1 MPNYCGYQMRIQ
13 GNTHDVEE
21 VIKVIQADYN
31 YDTMQFSADNHLF
44 RVFEADIS
52 EDTTDG
58 NYRDVV
64 LGGSCAW
71 SVFSCMMEG
80 VGTYYSSLKAE
91 YGDKFRGTT
100 LVELSKKYNVMI
112 EAYGEESGCEF
123 QEHYLI
129 HNGELLAEDCVR
141 YIELYKEYLEEDETT
156 LEEVLKESG
165 FTMDDVTD
173 EYDYYRIG
181 GFESWDFVDLP
192 R

>member
-13 GNTHDVEE
+13 GKPNDVAE

-58 NYRDVV
+58 DYRDVV

-80 VGTYYSSLKAE
+80 DGTYYSSLKSE

-100 LVELSKKYNVMI
+100 LVELSKRYNVMI
-112 EAYGEESGCEF
+112 EVYGEESGCEF

-129 HNGELLAEDCVR
+129 HNGELLVDDCVK

-181 GFESWDFVDLP
+181 GFESWDFADLP